1 MIYPKFKDLKLD
13 LFNYFNNDQPKYVY
27 SKEKARH
34 YFWIS
39 DPERYFDELDA
50 HFEIIV
56 QNNIVSVDL
65 HFENK
70 NGNQELFDIVSAQ
83 LPTNIVVKPWQGRAI
98 SHVKKFPLDSDIEI
112 HDIIVALDELY
123 DYCYPKLIDLL
134 KSRFPQKS
142 SKYMEMQKIIELL
155 LYKKQ
160 IILQGPPG
168 TGKTRLAKNLFYNIL
183 DTELKK
189 EIDELYFREILVVG
203 FQFSFKNGTVAKI
216 SKIVSEKLVLD
227 IKNQGEDVSF
237 TYQEVYDCY
246 KDNDFLEKDFVG
258 YNRYAVRSIV
268 SYIVK
273 SLKHD
278 KIEKQF
284 KLIQFH
290 PSYTYEDFVRGIV
303 SKPNPEGD
311 GIVYEAENKTV
322 GLFAE
327 AALRN
332 YRNSKKAPVLVAK
345 EKWVSKQYFGFKD
358 DIESR
363 IAENG
368 YLTIKTDK
376 LPKIVSVEPNSLRI
390 NRYSDKNDSVLVKD
404 YDIITGYI
412 GEHLSTPP
420 VKIRENHSLSKSARS
435 GMYYLYQNLILR
447 FKEYL
452 AINNLTYNSN
462 DEVIGEKLKNYVLII
477 DEINRAN
484 LSSVLGEL
492 IYALEYRGEEVQSM
506 YEVENSILQ
515 NKKGLIL
522 PPNLYIIGTMNT
534 ADRSVGHIDYAI
546 RRRFAFVD
554 VLPENLKETQKLE
567 SFDNELFLKVAEL
580 FDTNLSNEFKKS
592 DVQLGHSYFIDK
604 SQEGGPMDI
613 RFEYEIKP
621 ILLEYV
627 KDGVLVGSVTVTE
640 GGQVKKIPVED
651 YIHSLS

>member
-1 MIYPKFKDLKLD
+1 MNYWKLGCRWGSKNKGNP
-13 LFNYFNNDQPKYVY
+13 LF
-27 SKEKARH
+27 
-34 YFWIS
+34 
-39 DPERYFDELDA
+39 
-50 HFEIIV
+50 
-56 QNNIVSVDL
+56 
-65 HFENK
+65 
-70 NGNQELFDIVSAQ
+70 
-83 LPTNIVVKPWQGRAI
+83 
-98 SHVKKFPLDSDIEI
+98 
-112 HDIIVALDELY
+112 
-123 DYCYPKLIDLL
+123 IDLL
-134 KSRFPQKS
+134 LKHKIVLSWRDKDFGKDSTLILTDGHTVIGVAKTTS
-142 SKYMEMQKIIELL
+142 SAISATESPELEDEFRNYNIDFNKDLLIYKAEIFIIEAQDSFEYKLVQGICGVNDYDAKKNIKKLIIKYEHKMKINNIAELL
-155 LYKKQ
+155 NYKKQ

-168 TGKTRLAKNLFYNIL
+168 TGKTRLAKNIFYNIL
-183 DTELKK
+183 YTELKK
-189 EIDELYFREILVVG
+189 EIDELYFREILVMG

-227 IKNQGEDVSF
+227 IKNQGEEVSF

-290 PSYTYEDFVRGIV
+290 PTYTYEDFVRGIV
-303 SKPNPEGD
+303 SKPNSEGD

-332 YRNSKKAPVLVAK
+332 YRNSNKAPVLVAK
-345 EKWVSKQYFGFKD
+345 EKWVSKQYFAFRD
-358 DIESR
+358 DVESR

-368 YLTIKTDK
+368 YLTIKTDN

-390 NRYSDKNDSVLVKD
+390 NRYSNKNDSVLVKD

-452 AINNLTYNSN
+452 AENNLTYNSN

-554 VLPENLKETQKLE
+554 VLPENLKETQGLE
-567 SFDNELFLKVAEL
+567 SFNNELFLKVAEL

-640 GGQVKKIPVED
+640 GGQVKEIPVED
-651 YIHSLS
+651 YIHSLY